1 MPTHTRSL
9 CCTHIPYRII
19 EYVFFHIQY
28 VKLNGLRFYGRL
40 SGSMTCL
47 QSLRRNS
54 GECSPRDA
62 LPLLPENQLGNSPSL
77 LQRNG
82 RESPQE
88 GAVLLLLL
96 PKSSFSQ
103 EGERRGEDFGTE
115 GTLSIGPFQQGEWAG
130 LLLPQKDWPD
140 RNIGGG
146 VPPFPPSIEWRG
158 FSMTSP
164 KNGAGRLLFHAF
176 LSLPLFPS

>member
-1 MPTHTRSL
+1 
-9 CCTHIPYRII
+9 
-19 EYVFFHIQY
+19 
-28 VKLNGLRFYGRL
+28 
-40 SGSMTCL
+40 MTYL

-62 LPLLPENQLGNSPSL
+62 LPLLPENQWGNSPSL

-103 EGERRGEDFGTE
+103 EGERRGEDFGRE

-130 LLLPQKDWPD
+130 TSCFLSGEIVGASLWLLPQKCQQNSVSFFSRSLLPQKDWPD

>member
-1 MPTHTRSL
+1 
-9 CCTHIPYRII
+9 
-19 EYVFFHIQY
+19 
-28 VKLNGLRFYGRL
+28 
-40 SGSMTCL
+40 MTYL

-62 LPLLPENQLGNSPSL
+62 LPRLPENQWGNSPSL

-96 PKSSFSQ
+96 PKSFFPKK
-103 EGERRGEDFGTE
+103 GERRGEDFGTE

-130 LLLPQKDWPD
+130 TSCFLSGETVGAFLWLLH
-140 RNIGGG
+140 RNVSRILRH
-146 VPPFPPSIEWRG
+146 S
-158 FSMTSP
+158 
-164 KNGAGRLLFHAF
+164 FHARCFHRKIGPTETLAEVF
-176 LSLPLFPS
+176 LHSLHP